1 MLVRTSSHGI
11 NALMHR
17 NTIEP
22 LGPHFSFDFGMKP
35 NNWENIFGFFDDL
48 KSNYFTNK
56 FKVRG
61 IQLYHLIFHL
71 FFISIA
77 IKLIINFKKRNSYDL
92 SIIAIYFLYCW
103 IIFISHVG
111 AGFEFERMRH
121 TGHAIHLLFVSLVI
135 KNNFFNFKKFIE

>member
-1 MLVRTSSHGI
+1 
-11 NALMHR
+11 
-17 NTIEP
+17 
-22 LGPHFSFDFGMKP
+22 MKP

-48 KSNYFTNK
+48 KSNYFANK

-92 SIIAIYFLYCW
+92 SIIGIYFLYCW
-103 IIFISHVG
+103 TIFISHVG

-135 KNNFFNFKKFIE
+135 KNNFFNFKKFTK